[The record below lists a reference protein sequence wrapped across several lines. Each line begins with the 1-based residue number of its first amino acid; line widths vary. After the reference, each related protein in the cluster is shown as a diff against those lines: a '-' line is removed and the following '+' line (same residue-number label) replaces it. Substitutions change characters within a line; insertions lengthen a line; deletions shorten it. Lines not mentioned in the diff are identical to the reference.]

1 MPVQLLNDYQM
12 HYEVFGQG
20 PPMVMIHGGLGGG
33 EGSAAFVEHQATALS
48 RRFRLIVYDRRA
60 AGRSSTPD
68 LGYSIENYAQDL
80 HSLLE
85 HLDVSSAH
93 VLGSS
98 AGGPIAMQFA
108 LNHPEMTDSLI
119 LINTMSYVQERERAV
134 RQGELDQIQADEAE
148 LGREASTERALES
161 RWPGLRENQ
170 PVKFQQLV
178 DINLDRFEGI
188 VSTIQ
193 SYLDIGDSI
202 ESRLSQISMPTVII
216 HGDADS
222 RIPFS
227 CSQKLQNS
235 IPGSELYIIPGAEH
249 GLLSNE
255 PELVRRVMIQFLER
269 VAPKAGIAS
278 N

>member
-1 MPVQLLNDYQM
+1 MPVQLLNGYQM
-12 HYEVFGQG
+12 HYEVYGQG

-48 RRFRLIVYDRRA
+48 RRFKLIVYDRRT
-60 AGRSSTPD
+60 AGRSSTPEE
-68 LGYSIENYAQDL
+68 GYSIENYAQDL

-93 VLGSS
+93 ILGSS
-98 AGGPIAMQFA
+98 AGGPIAMLFA

-119 LINTMSYVQERERAV
+119 LINTMSYVQKRERAV
-134 RQGELDQIQADEAE
+134 RQLELDQLRADEIA
-148 LGREASTERALES
+148 LGRSASTEKALES
-161 RWPGLRENQ
+161 RWPGLREAQ
-170 PVKFQQLV
+170 PVQFQRLV

-188 VSTIQ
+188 ASTIQ

-202 ESRLSQISMPTVII
+202 ESRLSQVTMPTLII

-222 RIPFS
+222 RIPFQ
-227 CSQKLQNS
+227 CSQQLQKI

-249 GLLSNE
+249 GILSNE
-255 PELVRRVMIQFLER
+255 PELVRKVMLQFLER
-269 VAPKAGIAS
+269 VTTKAGVAS
-278 N
+278 S